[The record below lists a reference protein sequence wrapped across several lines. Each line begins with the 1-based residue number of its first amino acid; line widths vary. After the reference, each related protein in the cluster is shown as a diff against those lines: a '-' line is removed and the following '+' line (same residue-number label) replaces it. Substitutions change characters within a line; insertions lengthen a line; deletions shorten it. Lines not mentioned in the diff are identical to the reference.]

1 MKHFLV
7 FGTHPRLSL
16 AEYRSL
22 RPEMTAA
29 PRLMANGCV
38 VEDPGWDGQGLMDR
52 LGGTV
57 KLGDI
62 ALTMPADELDA
73 DRLADLCAER
83 PRGNDVAFGCSVVG
97 GTPGVRRALERL
109 PLHVK
114 RALKSRGIRSRWV
127 TSKDSP
133 ALSPA
138 AVAKL
143 ELTTKGYDF
152 VLLAEG
158 KDVHV
163 GLTTHVQDADAWSA
177 RDYGRPARDDE
188 AGMLPPKLA
197 RMMVNLARIGDGM
210 TLLDPFCGSGTVLM
224 EAALTTDATHIIG
237 SDANAKQVD
246 ATNRNTDWLVVQGVL
261 KPDDRARTKTFVSDV
276 KSLGSHLTPMTVDRV
291 VTEGDLGP
299 PLRGSEP
306 QKQLDKNREAVE
318 RLWHDA
324 LTSLHPLL
332 KTNARLVVVW
342 PSFKTSTGLAR
353 VKMDDEVATLGYRVA
368 NPLAGWDDTGAPL
381 IYHREGQKV
390 ARRIV
395 LLEKTSYH
403 GMM

>member
-1 MKHFLV
+1 
-7 FGTHPRLSL
+7 
-16 AEYRSL
+16 
-22 RPEMTAA
+22 
-29 PRLMANGCV
+29 MANGCV
-38 VEDPGWDGQGLMDR
+38 LEDAGWDGEDLMDR

-57 KLGDI
+57 KLGDVV
-62 ALTMPADELDA
+62 LTMPADDLDA

-83 PRGNDVAFGCSVVG
+83 PRGKDVAFGCSVVG
-97 GTPGVRRALERL
+97 GTPGVRRSLERL
-109 PLHVK
+109 PLHLK
-114 RALKSRGIRSRWV
+114 RALKSRGIKSRWV

-143 ELTTKGYDF
+143 QLMTKGYDF
-152 VLLAEG
+152 VLLADG
-158 KDVHV
+158 KDVHI
-163 GLTTHVQDADAWSA
+163 GLTTNVQDADAWSA

-197 RMMVNLARIGDGM
+197 RMMVNLARVDDSM
-210 TLLDPFCGSGTVLM
+210 TVLDPFCGSGTVLM
-224 EAALTTDATHIIG
+224 EAALATSAAQIIG
-237 SDANAKQVD
+237 SDADAKQAD
-246 ATNRNTDWLVVQGVL
+246 ATDQNTDWLVAQGIL
-261 KPDDRARTKTFVSDV
+261 TPDDRARTKTFVSDV
-276 KSLGSHLTPMTVDRV
+276 KSLGAHLKPKTVDRV

-318 RLWHDA
+318 RLWRDT

-332 KTNARLVVVW
+332 APGARLVIVW

-353 VKMDDEVATLGYRVA
+353 VKMDDEVVTLGYRVV

-395 LLEKTSYH
+395 VLEKV
-403 GMM
+403 